1 MKALEYYTNNNTLK
15 DDIKEATHMW
25 LMQFCCKKKIFSF
38 HVTKWET
45 LQNNRKKYNKIHLI
59 MCKYSL
65 YDSST

>member
-15 DDIKEATHMW
+15 DDIKEATLMW
-25 LMQFCCKKKIFSF
+25 LMQFCCKKIFSF